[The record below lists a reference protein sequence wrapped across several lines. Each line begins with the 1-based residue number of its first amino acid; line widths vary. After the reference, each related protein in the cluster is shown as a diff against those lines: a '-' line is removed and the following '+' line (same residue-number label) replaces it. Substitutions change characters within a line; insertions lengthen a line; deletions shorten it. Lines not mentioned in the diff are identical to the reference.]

1 MRFFP
6 VFLDLDHQPVL
17 VVGGGEQAAQK
28 IRLLAKTK
36 ARIRVLAPGSVRR
49 NRGAGGRGRRR
60 GRAAATGGA
69 RSGGRRAWPMWRST
83 DDAEAARAV
92 AMARAAGVP
101 VNAVDRQELCDF
113 ITPAIVDRDPVVVA
127 IGTEG
132 TAPVLARQIKARLE
146 AMLPAGLGG
155 LARWAA
161 SLRQR
166 AAAAMS
172 AGAPRRRF
180 WDGFFD
186 GPVARAYLAGD
197 FEGAA
202 GLVERALAGAAPETA
217 AASRWSVPARATPT
231 CSPSRPCAR
240 CRKPT

>member
-36 ARIRVLAPGSVRR
+36 ARIRVLAPEPCAEI
-49 NRGAGGRGRRR
+49 AGL
-60 GRAAATGGA
+60 AAAGA
-69 RSGGRRAWPMWRST
+69 VTLEPRPLAARDLAGVRLAYVALD

-92 AMARAAGVP
+92 AMGRAAGVP

-146 AMLPAGLGG
+146 AMLPARLGG

-161 SLRQR
+161 SLRAACGRCDRRGQR
-166 AAAAMS
+166 AAPVLGRLLRR
-172 AGAPRRRF
+172 AGRPGLSGRRPRRCGSPGR
-180 WDGFFD
+180 
-186 GPVARAYLAGD
+186 ARARGRRVH
-197 FEGAA
+197 E
-202 GLVERALAGAAPETA
+202 P
-217 AASRWSVPARATPT
+217 SVG
-231 CSPSRPCAR
+231 
-240 CRKPT
+240 